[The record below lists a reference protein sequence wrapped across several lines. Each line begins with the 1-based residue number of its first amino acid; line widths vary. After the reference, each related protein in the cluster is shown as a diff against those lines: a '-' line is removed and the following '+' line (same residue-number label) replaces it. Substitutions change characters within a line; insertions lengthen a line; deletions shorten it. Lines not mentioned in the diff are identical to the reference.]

1 MGFCLLLNNG
11 ETAFIIPIDFLVD
24 RLFVEKCSHNLKK
37 NKAPNKKKNQLL
49 QLPVTNV
56 NTGGNKLVSMRLHA
70 GVIAPITVTNVC
82 NCIYCC
88 QTINAF

>member
-1 MGFCLLLNNG
+1 MDL
-11 ETAFIIPIDFLVD
+11 
-24 RLFVEKCSHNLKK
+24 SLKNIYK
-37 NKAPNKKKNQLL
+37 IKKKKAPNFKNELL
-49 QLPVTNV
+49 QLSVTNI

-70 GVIAPITVTNVC
+70 GVIAPITVTNVY